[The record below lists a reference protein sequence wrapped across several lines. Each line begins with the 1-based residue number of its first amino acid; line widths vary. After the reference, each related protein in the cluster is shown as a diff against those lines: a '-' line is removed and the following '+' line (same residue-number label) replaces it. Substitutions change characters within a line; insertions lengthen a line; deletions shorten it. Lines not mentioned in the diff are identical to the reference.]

1 MASGKMGG
9 RAPGGGL
16 ALDPRGQVV
25 APSDGGA
32 QDLDDTTDDYYY
44 PEGAPYYVE
53 TADAGSQGSQAVME
67 RGDQQSAKKPRLAA
81 EPLLHAPV
89 KQEIVVHQPAGDATE
104 DLQDAAE
111 LTADGMAV
119 DARRPVRHPNQRG
132 DVACPRSGDTAP
144 MAAKVL
150 QLRSSDGKVLVAPAW
165 DYRPTAAQALP
176 LEMRVPSRALERVLQ
191 YWTKHNLAKAT
202 AKKLYLLE

>member
-1 MASGKMGG
+1 M
-9 RAPGGGL
+9 
-16 ALDPRGQVV
+16 QV
-25 APSDGGA
+25 A
-32 QDLDDTTDDYYY
+32 
-44 PEGAPYYVE
+44 
-53 TADAGSQGSQAVME
+53 AGSQGSQAVME

-132 DVACPRSGDTAP
+132 DVACPRSGGIRPRACPPEVTSHRVRLPQLSSTSVPIQPATAVNP
-144 MAAKVL
+144 RPARIGSSPVNKRGRPRWEQRL
-150 QLRSSDGKVLVAPAW
+150 QLDSFAS
-165 DYRPTAAQALP
+165 LP
-176 LEMRVPSRALERVLQ
+176 DP
-191 YWTKHNLAKAT
+191 
-202 AKKLYLLE
+202 